1 MAPTS
6 GVLMMMSGRR
16 INCFCLSMSVLLSVN
31 LSLVTIT
38 CSDHRGVY
46 KTFLSLQ
53 IAIPFYILKKTLFFV
68 FATSES
74 QFFSLVKDFSLYDS
88 SDYFTVKRTIFLVDV
103 LYSSPLCL
111 KIYWYCYEKLGFDL
125 TKMVFSQEAFIFSI
139 KT

>member
-53 IAIPFYILKKTLFFV
+53 IAIPFYILKNTLFLFRNLRISV
-68 FATSES
+68 FLTSKS
-74 QFFSLVKDFSLYDS
+74 FF
-88 SDYFTVKRTIFLVDV
+88 
-103 LYSSPLCL
+103 PL
-111 KIYWYCYEKLGFDL
+111 
-125 TKMVFSQEAFIFSI
+125 
-139 KT
+139 

>member
-6 GVLMMMSGRR
+6 AVLMMMSGRR

-53 IAIPFYILKKTLFFV
+53 IAIPFYILKNTLFC

-74 QFFSLVKDFSLYDS
+74 QFFSLVKYFSLNDS
-88 SDYFTVKRTIFLVDV
+88 SDYFAVQLKGQYSKFGCFILFTSVPENILV
-103 LYSSPLCL
+103 L
-111 KIYWYCYEKLGFDL
+111 LGN
-125 TKMVFSQEAFIFSI
+125 
-139 KT
+139 